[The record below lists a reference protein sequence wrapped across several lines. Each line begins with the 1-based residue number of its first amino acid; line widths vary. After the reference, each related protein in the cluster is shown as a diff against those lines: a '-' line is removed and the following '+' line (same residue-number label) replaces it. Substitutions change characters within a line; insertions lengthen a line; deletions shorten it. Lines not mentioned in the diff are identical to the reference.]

1 MSYVTVAVAG
11 MNALQQVSSGRTA
24 NLQGQVRGQAL
35 DYAAQ
40 QEQEAA
46 LETARMIRRA
56 GQRQVGQVRGA
67 IAASGVKVD
76 EGSAADVQAQVQHDS
91 EMDAF
96 QALLEGGRR
105 SRSLQVDAAGARAQ
119 GRAAQAAGYVN
130 ATGTLLGG
138 FNASFKANG
147 WRTNGQPGFAGG
159 QRGAPIEDR
168 SYYGP
173 R

>member
-11 MNALQQVSSGRTA
+11 MSAMQQISAGRNA
-24 NLQGQVRGQAL
+24 NLQGQVQGQGL

-40 QEQEAA
+40 QEQESA
-46 LETARMIRRA
+46 LQTAGIIRRA
-56 GQRQVGQVRGA
+56 GQRQVGQTKGS

-76 EGSAADVQAQVQHDS
+76 EGSAAELTQQIAHDS

-105 SRSLQVDAAGARAQ
+105 SRALGVEAVGARAQ
-119 GRAAQAAGYVN
+119 GAAAKAAGYVN

-138 FNASFKANG
+138 FNSSLKANG

-168 SYYGP
+168 SIRGP
-173 R
+173 G